1 MGTQVANWTQD
12 WTRYQYNHD
21 NGYGAEAGSV
31 LKSLHAAADPASPH
45 GSVISF
51 QGNLCN
57 QPTAIFFAKN
67 NCTSSS
73 FTITV
78 TVKPYPRFGPPPPP
92 SYSQP
97 CYQCWVHACFAHTCS
112 TSWTT
117 VSIDLPLVL
126 VSIPYPVRRTPG
138 AGGFVCRCGHVAT
151 SEMFESD
158 TSPSFHHTPMSR
170 IGLRDPLPAMH
181 LVSSHVMCSFAG
193 MIVRTCGYVLA
204 VSPWQYHIW
213 IVMIVVGA

>member
-1 MGTQVANWTQD
+1 MLIKALITCVLFLDLSHTSRVLSPPIAAWERKWPIGHRD

-78 TVKPYPRFGPPPPP
+78 TVKPYPRFAPPPRPPPPP
-92 SYSQP
+92 P
-97 CYQCWVHACFAHTCS
+97 PTLNPATNAGCMLALHTLALR
-112 TSWTT
+112 
-117 VSIDLPLVL
+117 VGLPYLSICLWYWSLFRILSRGRQALVDL
-126 VSIPYPVRRTPG
+126 
-138 AGGFVCRCGHVAT
+138 FVDVVMAT
-151 SEMFESD
+151 SEMF
-158 TSPSFHHTPMSR
+158 
-170 IGLRDPLPAMH
+170 
-181 LVSSHVMCSFAG
+181 
-193 MIVRTCGYVLA
+193 
-204 VSPWQYHIW
+204 
-213 IVMIVVGA
+213 